1 MSQNFGT
8 QMGNRTS
15 KMLLFM
21 GILWIVI
28 AAALYF
34 GLSGIPYAGGTMMFL
49 AVLFGLIGVGMIVA
63 SFMLGRSVAG
73 SAREMASA
81 TLGSAQILSVTQ
93 TGMTLNDQPRIKFD
107 LLVTLPGQAPYQA
120 EHAEFVPL
128 ILLMR
133 CQPGAVVAVR
143 VNPAKPDK
151 VTISWNE
158 APPSAT
164 AAMNAA
170 TAALAGAGYGAAAG
184 AVQGA
189 VANAGTPA
197 GAESLAQVAAAMQAS
212 GAPAAPVFAQADQA
226 NYSVEQLRQ
235 WLRENGIPATARID
249 MLQDAGQT
257 LGTDRMMV
265 MQVTLEAPGRPPFQG
280 PPSAAMVPVDKVGR
294 LAVGVTLPVL
304 VAPDNP
310 NMTMF
315 EWDKI

>member
-8 QMGNRTS
+8 QMGNRTGR
-15 KMLLFM
+15 MLLFM
-21 GILWIVI
+21 GILWLVI
-28 AAALYF
+28 AAGLYF
-34 GLSGIPYAGGTMMFL
+34 GLAGIPYAGGTMTFL
-49 AVLFGLIGVGMIVA
+49 AILFGLIGIGMIGA
-63 SFMLGRSVAG
+63 SFVIGRRMAG
-73 SAREMASA
+73 DARNLASSI
-81 TLGSAQILSVTQ
+81 LGSAQILSVTQ
-93 TGMTLNDQPRIKFD
+93 TGTTLNDQPRIAFD
-107 LLVTLPGQAPYQA
+107 LAVTLPGQPTYQA
-120 EHAEFVPL
+120 RHSEFVPL

-133 CQPGAVVAVR
+133 CQPGSVVAVR
-143 VNPAKPDK
+143 VNPARPDK

-158 APPSAT
+158 MPPAP
-164 AAMNAA
+164 
-170 TAALAGAGYGAAAG
+170 AGLGGAAGFGG
-184 AVQGA
+184 AP
-189 VANAGTPA
+189 TPA

-212 GAPAAPVFAQADQA
+212 AAPVAPVFAQADQA

-257 LGTDRMMV
+257 IGTDRMMV